1 MQLVALVYNA
11 GSPLATTTG
20 VQARCSSQDADVV
33 NVTCISNW
41 KQLLE
46 LFHKE
51 NPAFVV
57 GRASML
63 ILFNVRTFAQD
74 TTTGNTSTIPS
85 SDSKCC
91 TLNDS
96 MDECRVMVIF
106 VQSIFGAYPPPLL
119 LALGGVMT
127 AQTLSSYEKVLQN
140 SLNEICWAPQ
150 IPFCHGTFG
159 IDIIRDFVTKVRYIY
174 IHICW
179 ILDSLKHVM

>member
-11 GSPLATTTG
+11 GSPLATTSG
-20 VQARCSSQDADVV
+20 VQARSNSQDAHIV

-63 ILFNVRTFAQD
+63 ILFNVRTFVQY

-96 MDECRVMVIF
+96 MDECRVMVTF

-119 LALGGVMT
+119 LALGSVMIG
-127 AQTLSSYEKVLQN
+127 QTLSNGEKILQR

-150 IPFCHGTFG
+150 IPFCHGIFRNDV
-159 IDIIRDFVTKVRYIY
+159 IQDFVTKVRYIAVRY
-174 IHICW
+174 
-179 ILDSLKHVM
+179 